1 MSSKSY
7 VQAGNDFADIAVDL
21 IGTPP
26 SGLVGGHVLP
36 DFNLDVHDINHLLA
50 GFIYGMTTENKL
62 TEIEAC
68 YQGGAEMEKELTTAI
83 ADFKAGGWNYI
94 TQGCL

>member
-1 MSSKSY
+1 MANKNY
-7 VQAGNDFADIAVDL
+7 VQAGNDFADISVDL

-26 SGLVGGHVLP
+26 SGLVQGHVLP
-36 DFNLDVHDINHLLA
+36 DFDCDVHCINHLLA
-50 GFIYGMTTENKL
+50 GFIFGMTTENKL

-94 TQGCL
+94 TQGAL